1 MDGGES
7 LPEEDGGEA
16 DEDDAADHP
25 QQDPDQVRLR
35 WTFQQTFLLQCPALG
50 LAKKLFLYGKTQ
62 YS

>member
-35 WTFQQTFLLQCPALG
+35 WTFQQTFLLQCPDSRVA
-50 LAKKLFLYGKTQ
+50 
-62 YS
+62 